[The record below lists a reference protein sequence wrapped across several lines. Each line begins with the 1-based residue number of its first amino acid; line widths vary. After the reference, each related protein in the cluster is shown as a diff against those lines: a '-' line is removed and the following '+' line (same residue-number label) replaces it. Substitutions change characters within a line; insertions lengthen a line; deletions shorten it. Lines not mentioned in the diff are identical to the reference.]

1 MEPMDSIGQEG
12 VEVDYGDDPADV
24 HQVGWRPCRGDSSP
38 GLACPAGPPPAG
50 SLPLPTP
57 ALPPSQNGHEDA
69 EEEDQAG
76 ADEGAE
82 EGVAGEGGAAAEEA
96 GMEQQ
101 QPGEHQQQQG
111 GQQQQQ
117 AQAPQQPAAAAKP
130 PPPQRPPGGADSGVR
145 EEWHLMD
152 IPESWRPIPMIR
164 VRAGRAGALLCLPAC
179 ERTASR
185 RPEPAH
191 TVRCA
196 CPPPCIHPTG
206 PRGPLPLCVQI
217 WGLPKEATEQE
228 VMDVLAGAGVS
239 ARSVVFDPKQES
251 GKGKVAFVRFHP
263 PPLPWTDEGRK
274 PDGSPLESDIQKIAE
289 EVVMRLKAADP
300 PLELRGEALHVEKA
314 FAEVRRSVG
323 SARWAR

>member
-1 MEPMDSIGQEG
+1 MDSIGQEG

-101 QPGEHQQQQG
+101 QPGEQQQQQG

-145 EEWHLMD
+145 EEWHSMD

-185 RPEPAH
+185 RSGSP
-191 TVRCA
+191 
-196 CPPPCIHPTG
+196 
-206 PRGPLPLCVQI
+206 
-217 WGLPKEATEQE
+217 
-228 VMDVLAGAGVS
+228 AGARAHGALRLAPALYTPHRPPRPAPPVRADLGPAQGGHGAGGDGCAGGGGGQRAQRGV
-239 ARSVVFDPKQES
+239 
-251 GKGKVAFVRFHP
+251 
-263 PPLPWTDEGRK
+263 
-274 PDGSPLESDIQKIAE
+274 
-289 EVVMRLKAADP
+289 
-300 PLELRGEALHVEKA
+300 
-314 FAEVRRSVG
+314 
-323 SARWAR
+323 